1 MNLLI
6 ILRKGVTKLCAASEK
21 LAELTEEFEAVA
33 KELNLVLDDLKWR
46 KPDVEGEELKLR
58 KLRRQAK
65 QDPGVD
71 VASQQIVVRVLRAVL
86 DDKIAL
92 ADGLEKRMILL
103 RDQIKALEKETLEE
117 REVGESGEA
126 LR

>member
-1 MNLLI
+1 MIMLI

-21 LAELTEEFEAVA
+21 LAELMVEFEAVA
-33 KELNLVLDDLKWR
+33 KELDEVLEDLKWR
-46 KPDVEGEELKLR
+46 KPDVEAEELKLR

-65 QDPGVD
+65 NDPMVN
-71 VASQQIVVRVLRAVL
+71 VAVQAETVRVLRAIL

-92 ADGLEKRMILL
+92 ADALEKRMILL